1 LNMWYAWIDSEM
13 HPGFW
18 LENLKEEDNFEDL
31 DRDGRII
38 FKLILNK

>member
-1 LNMWYAWIDSEM
+1 MDRPEM

-18 LENLKEEDNFEDL
+18 LENLKEEDSFDDI
-31 DRDGRII
+31 DRGGKII